1 MDSVVTDVVSQTA
14 TKFSLDKRFLV
25 GFAAGIVV
33 SAGVAGAIKV
43 KEKLS
48 ARANNV
54 EESSAE

>member
-1 MDSVVTDVVSQTA
+1 MDSVVTDVVSQTT

-43 KEKLS
+43 KEKLA

-54 EESSAE
+54 EDSSTE